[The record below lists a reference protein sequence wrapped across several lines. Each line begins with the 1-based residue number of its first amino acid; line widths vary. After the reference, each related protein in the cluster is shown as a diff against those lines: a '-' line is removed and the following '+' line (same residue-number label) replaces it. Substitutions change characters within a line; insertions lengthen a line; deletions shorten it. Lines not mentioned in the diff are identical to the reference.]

1 MIIVFEKMPPISL
14 YAWTFWE
21 ILAGVALLKD
31 AQGKLEDTKAYQH
44 SQFSLSVSYLWIEIW
59 ALN

>member
-31 AQGKLEDTKAYQH
+31 AQGKLINIP
-44 SQFSLSVSYLWIEIW
+44 SFLSVSYLWIEIW

>member
-1 MIIVFEKMPPISL
+1 MIIVFEKNAPNKFVCL
-14 YAWTFWE
+14 DFWE